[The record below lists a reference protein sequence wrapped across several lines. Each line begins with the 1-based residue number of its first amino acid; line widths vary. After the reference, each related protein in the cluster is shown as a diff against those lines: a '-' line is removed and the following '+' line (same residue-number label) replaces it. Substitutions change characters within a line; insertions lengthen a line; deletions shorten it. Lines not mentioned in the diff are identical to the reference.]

1 MTNVFRWPGMTWVL
15 LLLWSGYVATWT
27 VITAAGPVLA
37 GLWWVAGMIVLGSL
51 WLATQPLFQP
61 GAWRD
66 AR

>member
-1 MTNVFRWPGMTWVL
+1 MTGVL
-15 LLLWSGYVATWT
+15 LVLWSGYVAAWT
-27 VITAAGPVLA
+27 VITAAGPMLA
-37 GLWWVAGMIVLGSL
+37 ALWWFAGMIVFVSL